1 MNINVQLFFSFAEF
15 RKTTDYLAQAGF
27 MNSNQK
33 NVRKMLQVNSSV
45 NILSIS
51 WQYWFLEFGQHDCLI
66 VYRDLKGK
74 P

>member
-1 MNINVQLFFSFAEF
+1 
-15 RKTTDYLAQAGF
+15 

-45 NILSIS
+45 DLLSIR
-51 WQYWFLEFGQHDCLI
+51 WQYWFLELGQHDCLI
-66 VYRDLKGK
+66 VDRDLKGK